1 MSSINEECT
10 ELKNIKYK
18 TMLMNGNAL
27 TERKSSNQD
36 LANLDKFLEDN
47 KISNQNDTWSK
58 LDKTT
63 KVKKIVLFVDKYC
76 VEHNYSEQEKA
87 MLVVFL
93 NDCLDRKKLQRVKDV
108 IYDKTIGEIKE
119 IPSLLFNKVNNR
131 FTLRNVEKK
140 NSTVKCLSTKKT
152 NGAITSKNTQIVD
165 DVV

>member
-1 MSSINEECT
+1 MNSINEECT

-63 KVKKIVLFVDKYC
+63 KVKKIGLFVDKYC
-76 VEHNYSEQEKA
+76 IEHNYSEQEKK
-87 MLVVFL
+87 MLVEFL

-108 IYDKTIGEIKE
+108 IYDKTLGEIKE

-140 NSTVKCLSTKKT
+140 NSTVKCLPTKKINVAVT
-152 NGAITSKNTQIVD
+152 IKNKQNID
-165 DVV
+165 DA